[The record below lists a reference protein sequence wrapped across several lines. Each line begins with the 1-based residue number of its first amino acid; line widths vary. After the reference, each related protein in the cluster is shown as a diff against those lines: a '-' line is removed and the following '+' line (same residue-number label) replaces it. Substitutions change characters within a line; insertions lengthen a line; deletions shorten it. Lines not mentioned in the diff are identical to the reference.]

1 MGARMVEMTDLEKLA
16 QWHEAGAVCEVRYD
30 NAEQQRDH
38 HSAAAATIRAVM
50 GEIERLCTADVSL
63 CQHYDVG
70 WHNGLTEGERKATA
84 AIVAYLRKMRGD
96 PAFYRVCME
105 VDNLRN
111 HIEAGHHL
119 SGDAVVYAL
128 TAAYRD
134 TLAAQEKE
142 TDQ

>member
-1 MGARMVEMTDLEKLA
+1 MTNLEKLA

-38 HSAAAATIRAVM
+38 HTVAAATIRTAM
-50 GEIERLCTADVSL
+50 AEIERLRTAVATRW
-63 CQHYDVG
+63 HYDVG

-84 AIVAYLRKMRGD
+84 AIVVYLRKMRGD
-96 PAFYRVCME
+96 PAYYRVCME

-119 SGDAVVYAL
+119 PGDAVVYA
-128 TAAYRD
+128 ANSAFNAI
-134 TLAAQEKE
+134 LAAQPKE
-142 TDQ
+142 QTND

>member
-1 MGARMVEMTDLEKLA
+1 MGARMVEMTDLKKLRVA
-16 QWHEAGAVCEVRYD
+16 LDA
-30 NAEQQRDH
+30 
-38 HSAAAATIRAVM
+38 
-50 GEIERLCTADVSL
+50 ADVIL

-96 PAFYRVCME
+96 PAYYRVCME

-119 SGDAVVYAL
+119 RDAAKG
-128 TAAYRD
+128 A
-134 TLAAQEKE
+134 
-142 TDQ
+142 